1 MIMVEKELD
10 YYPKTKNSLGKMW
23 AAETSTVYDN
33 PRWFPGELVGTWES
47 KNLKAQE
54 CV

>member
-23 AAETSTVYDN
+23 AAETSTANDN
-33 PRWFPGELVGTWES
+33 PRWFPGELVGTREL

>member
-33 PRWFPGELVGTWES
+33 PRWFPGELVETWES
-47 KNLKAQE
+47 KNPHCNRKN
-54 CV
+54 